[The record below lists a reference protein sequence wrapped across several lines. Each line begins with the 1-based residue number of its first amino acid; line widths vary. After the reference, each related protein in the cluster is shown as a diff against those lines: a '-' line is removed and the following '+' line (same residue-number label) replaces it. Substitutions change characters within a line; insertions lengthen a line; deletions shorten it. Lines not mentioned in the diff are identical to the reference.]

1 VSARRLRREQR
12 ALVEALAEVVA
23 DVATGPGRIGAEAL
37 AHRVADAIE
46 GENIKFD
53 RSAFL
58 AASLPRV
65 WRGGRWHIVD
75 RRQAVS

>member
-1 VSARRLRREQR
+1 MSARRLRQEQR
-12 ALVEALAEVVA
+12 ALVAALAEVVA

-37 AHRVADAIE
+37 ANRLADAIE
-46 GENIKFD
+46 AENMKFD

-65 WRGGRWHIVD
+65 WRGGRWRIPD
-75 RRQAVS
+75 RRQVR